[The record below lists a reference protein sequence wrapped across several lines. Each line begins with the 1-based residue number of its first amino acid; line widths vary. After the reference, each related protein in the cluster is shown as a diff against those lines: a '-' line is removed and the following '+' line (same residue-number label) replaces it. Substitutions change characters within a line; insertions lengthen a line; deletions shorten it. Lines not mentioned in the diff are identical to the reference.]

1 MVISAVILKSPIS
14 SILSY
19 FSLQKVSALVTS
31 EIKFMISKIVFY
43 INLKWAI
50 FFLLMQ
56 VLEVVFQYHWENSTY
71 WQFYNLNLGF
81 RQTADRHRFCF
92 GLSSGCKI
100 SALSAKVVSLK
111 LLSPCVLSWGGRR
124 GGGCKG
130 TSAVNMFWNTLEYEF
145 GRLKKWEIALIIN
158 WNNCLFLKKSKI
170 FCIYNNSDFSL

>member
-1 MVISAVILKSPIS
+1 M
-14 SILSY
+14 LSY
-19 FSLQKVSALVTS
+19 FSLKKNL
-31 EIKFMISKIVFY
+31 ISKIAFHK
-43 INLKWAI
+43 NLKWAI

-111 LLSPCVLSWGGRR
+111 LLSPCVLSWGGR